1 MREVEDKYAHPIA
14 VLGDL
19 QGPKLRVGE
28 FSSPAGEVLVAGQK
42 FRFDL
47 DSARGDSKRVQLP
60 HPEIIEASQVGHT
73 LLLDDGKM
81 RMTVTGK
88 GDGYHWHRFQDQEH

>member
-42 FRFDL
+42 
-47 DSARGDSKRVQLP
+47 KP
-60 HPEIIEASQVGHT
+60 I
-73 LLLDDGKM
+73 
-81 RMTVTGK
+81 
-88 GDGYHWHRFQDQEH
+88 